1 MSDDLAGKV
10 AVVTGGS
17 KGIGAAIAGRLAAE
31 GADCLLAA
39 RTRDDLE
46 ATATA
51 IGEASGRRIEICAT
65 DLRSLEGCERLGEA
79 LTEHFGR
86 IDILVNNAGATQGG
100 PFLDV
105 PDETWVDGFALKFWA
120 AVRLS
125 RLFWPQLAESKGTVV
140 NIVGGF
146 ARTPAPDFLIG
157 GSVNAALA
165 NFSKGLAG
173 LGLRDDVNVNVVHPG
188 QTVTSR
194 LEQIFVTRAAAA
206 GVSPE
211 EFKKSIIDRQGL
223 RRLGE
228 PEDVANLVAFLCS
241 PSARH
246 IQGVAV
252 AVDGGGTAGLY

>member
-1 MSDDLAGKV
+1 MNEDLTGKV
-10 AVVTGGS
+10 AVITGGS
-17 KGIGAAIAGRLAAE
+17 RGIGAAIARRLAEE

-39 RTRDDLE
+39 RTEADLSETAASISE
-46 ATATA
+46 AT
-51 IGEASGRRIEICAT
+51 GRRVETCAT
-65 DLRSLEGCERLGEA
+65 DLRSLEGCEVLGA
-79 LTEHFGR
+79 AAAEHFGR
-86 IDILVNNAGATQGG
+86 ADILVNNAGATQGG
-100 PFLDV
+100 PFLEV
-105 PDETWVDGFALKFWA
+105 SDETWVDGFALKFWA

-125 RLFWPQLAESKGTVV
+125 RIFWPQLKESNGTVV

-173 LGLRDDVNVNVVHPG
+173 LGLRDDVNVNTVHPG

-194 LEQIFVTRAAAA
+194 LEEIFVTRAAAA
-206 GVSPE
+206 GVTPE
-211 EFKKSIIDRQGL
+211 EFKQNIIDRQGL

-228 PEDVANLVAFLCS
+228 PEDVANVVAFLCS
-241 PSARH
+241 PGSRH

-252 AVDGGGTAGLY
+252 AVDGGGTAGLF

>member
-1 MSDDLAGKV
+1 MTEELAGKV
-10 AVVTGGS
+10 AVITGGS
-17 KGIGAAIAGRLAAE
+17 RGIGAAVAGRLAAE

-39 RTRDDLE
+39 RTVDDLS
-46 ATATA
+46 ATAES
-51 IGEASGRRIEICAT
+51 IGQATGRRIETCAV
-65 DLRSLEGCERLGEA
+65 DLRSLEGCEQLA
-79 LTEHFGR
+79 AAVDEHFGR
-86 IDILVNNAGATQGG
+86 VDILVNNAGATQGG
-100 PFLDV
+100 PFLEV
-105 PDETWVDGFALKFWA
+105 SDETWVDGFALKFWA

-125 RLFWPQLAESKGTVV
+125 RLLWPQLKEAKGTVV

-173 LGLRDDVNVNVVHPG
+173 LGLRDDVNVNTVHPG

-194 LEQIFVTRAAAA
+194 LDEIFVNRAAQA
-206 GVSPE
+206 GVTPE
-211 EFKKSIIDRQGL
+211 EFKQGIIDRQGL

-228 PEDVANLVAFLCS
+228 PDDVANVVAFLCLPAS
-241 PSARH
+241 RH

-252 AVDGGGTAGLY
+252 AVDGGGTAGLF